1 MEGIML
7 ESLQQFSKEIGRELA
22 RTWEHLSDGWSELLT
37 RSSNALTRYTH
48 KDAAQAGDG
57 TAGDAPNWGLLAGD
71 VSDDG
76 RNIVV
81 RLELPGVD
89 RDDYDIV
96 VDGSTLYIRGEKRY
110 DAEHI
115 GSTYYMR
122 QCAYGS
128 FQRVISLPHNVDA
141 ARAEAIYRS
150 GVLTVK
156 LPKAA
161 ATQPHRVAVR

>member
-1 MEGIML
+1 ML
-7 ESLQQFSKEIGRELA
+7 ESLQQFGKEIGRELA
-22 RTWEHLSDGWSELLT
+22 RTWEHLSDGWRELLT

-48 KDAAQAGDG
+48 KDAPQ
-57 TAGDAPNWGLLAGD
+57 AGDAPSWGLLAGD

-76 RNIVV
+76 QNIVV

-96 VDGSTLYIRGEKRY
+96 VDGPTLYIRGEKRH

-115 GSTYYMR
+115 GSSYYIR

-128 FQRVISLPHNVDA
+128 FQRAISLPHNVDA